1 MRNKDEWREQ
11 FVNRLVQFSSNIVL
25 LSNSLPKSPAGY
37 AIANQIARSG
47 TSIGAN
53 FIESQDA
60 SSTKDFVQKLSI
72 SLREARETWYWL
84 KVIERT
90 ELLSYDDIKGYLK
103 ECDELTAILVQSI
116 KKSKT
121 KIS

>member
-1 MRNKDEWREQ
+1 MRNRDDWREQ
-11 FVNRLVQFSSNIVL
+11 FIDRLVQFSSNIVL

-37 AIANQIARSG
+37 AIASQIVRSG

-90 ELLSYDDIKGYLK
+90 ELLSYDDIKGHLK
-103 ECDELTAILVQSI
+103 ECDELIAILVQSI